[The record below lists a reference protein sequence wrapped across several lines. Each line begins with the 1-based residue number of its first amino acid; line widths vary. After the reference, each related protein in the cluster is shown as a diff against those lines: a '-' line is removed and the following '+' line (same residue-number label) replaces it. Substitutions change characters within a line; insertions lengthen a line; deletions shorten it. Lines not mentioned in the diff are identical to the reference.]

1 MHQADG
7 NYEVVEWPLPMDFTY
22 STSSVAYTH
31 GYGGFPLGDLNNF
44 PDKKAEWMA
53 SSTMG
58 VDGGQITPAKF
69 ELAQNFP
76 NPFNPTTDIT
86 FSIDKAAN
94 VDLSIYNMLGQKVRT
109 LTSGSKVAG
118 THVLRWDGRDE
129 AGSNVSTGIYLYT
142 LTDGSSSITKKM
154 ALMK

>member
-1 MHQADG
+1 MIAGQSKWVGDSTIAQYANGVFQEANIYAGDDLGWNLDPIYISTQVARTTDWLDNGVHDTHTDRAWMHLADG

-58 VDGGQITPAKF
+58 VDGGQLP
-69 ELAQNFP
+69 L
-76 NPFNPTTDIT
+76 
-86 FSIDKAAN
+86 
-94 VDLSIYNMLGQKVRT
+94 LSL
-109 LTSGSKVAG
+109 S
-118 THVLRWDGRDE
+118 
-129 AGSNVSTGIYLYT
+129 
-142 LTDGSSSITKKM
+142 
-154 ALMK
+154 